1 MIHNYT
7 ALLSMGKAQVM
18 QHDGTFVERDMIYGD
33 RITLAIMGRMHEFQ
47 YWRVSLDGDTWKDQ
61 PTVDIGDGSG
71 HKHATRL
78 LINRF
83 LQVVP
88 SSDPT
93 VRVWNLINFLGKPS
107 SLHHANS
114 IRQKISTRFSKAKR
128 KAFGRPDTDLYSN
141 RYFIKR
147 EDKFSDDRQ
156 RDFFRLK
163 SPRNSR
169 LLALV
174 SEMVRAYSGYCSDF
188 NNGSAEEISQWG
200 KGWTLRFSDMKVV
213 GYSSDGQVRK
223 MIDLA
228 PLNTNSESVV
238 ALYGMRSIFCAD
250 IVEQTEDTAMLR
262 VYGKNSKPK
271 GYICVDK
278 KDNYSTFKDRSVR
291 LSTQRYKADDIGSTR
306 GEAIARMLAKG

>member
-1 MIHNYT
+1 MIHDYT

-18 QHDGTFVERDMIYGD
+18 QHDGTFVERDMVYGD

-61 PTVDIGDGSG
+61 STVDIGDGSG

-93 VRVWNLINFLGKPS
+93 VRMWNLINFLGKPS
-107 SLHHANS
+107 SLYHAKS
-114 IRQKISTRFSKAKR
+114 IRQKISARFSKAKR

-141 RYFIKR
+141 RHFIKR
-147 EDKFSDDRQ
+147 EDKFSDRQ
-156 RDFFRLK
+156 RDYFRLVSPK
-163 SPRNSR
+163 SVSLKTLVNHMVNS
-169 LLALV
+169 
-174 SEMVRAYSGYCSDF
+174 YSGYCSDF
-188 NNGSAEEISQWG
+188 NNGSSEELSQWG

-213 GYSSDGQVRK
+213 GYSSDGQERK
-223 MIDLA
+223 VIDLA
-228 PLNTNSESVV
+228 PLNIHSRSLV
-238 ALYGMRSIFCAD
+238 ALSGIRNVFCAE

-271 GYICVDK
+271 GYICVNK
-278 KDNYSTFKDRSVR
+278 KDNGVTFRDPEVHLDRSHC
-291 LSTQRYKADDIGSTR
+291 TADDIGNTR
-306 GEAIARMLAKG
+306 GEAIARMLARG

>member
-18 QHDGTFVERDMIYGD
+18 QNDGTFFERDMIYGE

-47 YWRVSLDGDTWKDQ
+47 YWRVSLDGDTWKGQ
-61 PTVDIGDGSG
+61 STVDIGDGSG

-93 VRVWNLINFLGKPS
+93 VRMWNLINFLGKPS
-107 SLHHANS
+107 SLHHTNS

-147 EDKFSDDRQ
+147 EHKFSDRQ

-163 SPRNSR
+163 SPRNSK

-213 GYSSDGQVRK
+213 GYSSDGQARK

-228 PLNTNSESVV
+228 PLNTNSESLV
-238 ALYGMRSIFCAD
+238 ALYGIRSIFCAD
-250 IVEQTEDTAMLR
+250 IVEKTEDTAMLR

-271 GYICVDK
+271 GYICVNK
-278 KDNYSTFKDRSVR
+278 KDNGVTFRDPAVHLD
-291 LSTQRYKADDIGSTR
+291 LSHYTADDIGSTR

>member
-1 MIHNYT
+1 MIHDYT

-18 QHDGTFVERDMIYGD
+18 QHDGTFVERDMVYGD

-61 PTVDIGDGSG
+61 STVDIGDGSG

-93 VRVWNLINFLGKPS
+93 VRMWNLINFLGKPS
-107 SLHHANS
+107 SLYHAKS
-114 IRQKISTRFSKAKR
+114 IRQKISARFSKAKR

-147 EDKFSDDRQ
+147 EDKFSDRQ
-156 RDFFRLK
+156 RDYFRLVSPK
-163 SPRNSR
+163 SVSLKTLVNHMVNS
-169 LLALV
+169 
-174 SEMVRAYSGYCSDF
+174 YSGYCSDF
-188 NNGSAEEISQWG
+188 NNGSSEELSQWG

-213 GYSSDGQVRK
+213 GYSSDGQERK
-223 MIDLA
+223 VIDLA
-228 PLNTNSESVV
+228 PLNIHSRSLV
-238 ALYGMRSIFCAD
+238 ALSGIRNVFCAE

-271 GYICVDK
+271 GYICVNK
-278 KDNYSTFKDRSVR
+278 KDNGVTFRDPEVHLDRS
-291 LSTQRYKADDIGSTR
+291 RYTADDIGSTR
-306 GEAIARMLAKG
+306 GEAIARMLARG